1 MDSRLSHPVQ
11 TVPLDE
17 TQDEVSL
24 ERIFATLWS
33 YRKVIEA
40 GILIA
45 MGVYVVLAL
54 AGFMLL
60 PRERLASVG
69 FRLVFDG
76 VDQSLYPN
84 NTKFATSD
92 IIATPVLTEVY
103 AKDDLSRYIGTF
115 EKFKNSIFIRDA
127 NRDLELLDLEY
138 SGRLAD
144 QKLAPV
150 DRARIETEYKDKRK
164 AMAAPFYSLTLRR
177 NEWLTKMPPAMTEK
191 VLKDTLATWAQQ
203 ADTRKGARK
212 YNIQMYTRAS
222 VPLDLIEHED
232 YLIAADVLRAKT
244 NAMLDTLDQIGK
256 MPGSAALRAGPDHL
270 SLGEIRA
277 GLGDTLRFRLQPLI
291 ATITQSGATTDAR
304 RLRVYI
310 ENQLAQAKERQAE
323 AQNRVETLRQSL
335 AAYTG
340 QKTFTPQIITP
351 AGQPPR
357 SASDQG
363 STVIP
368 QVSDSFLDRIMDL
381 SRQNQDMKYRQ
392 DLTQWIIDEGLVASA
407 QGRDIGYYEE
417 LLRRLPSGGST
428 SAESASIRTAT
439 KAVYDVVTKGFDQA
453 NIFYDELSSQNLT
466 AQAML
471 YTMSD
476 PYMDY
481 SQRALTPPLI
491 LMYGVLTFL
500 LALFLFPLGCLVH
513 HTTVGRKNQ
522 KK

>member
-1 MDSRLSHPVQ
+1 MDSRLSHPVH
-11 TVPLDE
+11 TVPLEE

-24 ERIFATLWS
+24 EKIFATLWS

-40 GILIA
+40 GILLA
-45 MGVYVVLAL
+45 MGVYIVLAL

-76 VDQSLYPN
+76 VDDSMYPN

-92 IIATPVLTEVY
+92 IIATPVLAEVY
-103 AKDDLSRYIGTF
+103 AKNDLSRYIGTF
-115 EKFKNSIFIRDA
+115 EKFKNSIFVRDA

-150 DRARIETEYKDKRK
+150 DRARIETEYKEKRK
-164 AMAAPFYSLTLRR
+164 AMAAPFYALTLRR
-177 NEWLTKMPPAMTEK
+177 NEWITKMPPAMAEK
-191 VLKDTLATWAQQ
+191 VLKDTLSTWAQQ
-203 ADTRKGARK
+203 ADTRKGALK

-232 YLIAADVLRAKT
+232 YLIAADVLRTKT
-244 NAMLDTLDQIGK
+244 DAMLETLDDIGK
-256 MPGSAALRAGPDHL
+256 LPGSAAFRAGPEHL

-304 RLRVYI
+304 RLRVYV
-310 ENQLAQAKERQAE
+310 ENQLAQARERQAE
-323 AQNRVETLRQSL
+323 AQRRVEALRQSL
-335 AAYTG
+335 ASYTG
-340 QKTFTPQIITP
+340 EKTFMPPVTTT
-351 AGQPPR
+351 GQPTRPG
-357 SASDQG
+357 ADQG

-381 SRQNQDMKYRQ
+381 SRQNQDVKYRQ
-392 DLTQWIIDEGLVASA
+392 DMTQKIIEEGIDASA
-407 QGRDIGYYEE
+407 KGRDVPFYEE
-417 LLRRLPSGGST
+417 LVRRLPSGGSS
-428 SAESASIRTAT
+428 SAESTSIRAMT
-439 KAVYDVVTKGFDQA
+439 KAVYDAVTKGFDQA
-453 NIFYDELSSQNLT
+453 NLFYDALSAQNLN

-471 YTMSD
+471 YTITD
-476 PYMDY
+476 PFMDF
-481 SQRALTPPLI
+481 SQRALSPALI

-500 LALFLFPLGCLVH
+500 LALFLVPLGCLVH
-513 HTTVGRKNQ
+513 HATVGRRNQ